1 MCFFSKT
8 QIAHLIEFNGA
19 AFFDLR
25 GEMCSLLNNPLTLTV
40 NFNHVEVPKLKNVLI
55 VDLFPRENFSFP
67 GPFGA
72 CPGPNKKKR
81 KNWDNFLPKG
91 RPCPLAQSAV
101 IYFNLAI
108 ISDQGY

>member
-72 CPGPNKKKR
+72 CPGPNKKKKKLGQFSAQR
-81 KNWDNFLPKG
+81 EALPFG
-91 RPCPLAQSAV
+91 TECG
-101 IYFNLAI
+101 NLF
-108 ISDQGY
+108 